1 MKHQRARSDTTS
13 CVSKG
18 AGRAHNNVH
27 GTTAQRCARYFFDRV
42 EISMAQGFSR
52 CSVFPAIAAS
62 KANAQ
67 HACACRSPRNR
78 VLSIPSDLCKKSSVD
93 GPINLLAST
102 RSGSNR
108 ANRPASDSLKDERE
122 RMRRGG
128 ERANS
133 VSLFLVRP
141 SNARSRFQS
150 PSLVLSSSFT
160 AFGLALPSVA
170 FIT

>member
-1 MKHQRARSDTTS
+1 MKHQRARRDTTS
-13 CVSKG
+13 CVSKS
-18 AGRAHNNVH
+18 ARRAHDTVH
-27 GTTAQRCARYFFDRV
+27 GSTTQRCTRYFFDRA
-42 EISMAQGFSR
+42 EMPMAQGFLH

-62 KANAQ
+62 KTNAQ

-78 VLSIPSDLCKKSSVD
+78 ALSIPCDLCKKSSVD
-93 GPINLLAST
+93 GPVNLLAST

-108 ANRPASDSLKDERE
+108 ANRSASDSLEYEGE
-122 RMRRGG
+122 RMRRRG
-128 ERANS
+128 EPANS
-133 VSLFLVRP
+133 VSLIVVWG

-160 AFGLALPSVA
+160 PFGLALPSVA